1 MARKSKSKKRPARR
15 RRSVVRTVT
24 RWRTRAAKASRRGR
38 RRSSGGGSGLLF
50 REGRTVV
57 DTVKNNLPTVAGLAV
72 ATTVGA
78 MGAGYAARKLAPR
91 LRNNPMVGGVVVTV
105 LALLVGAAAR
115 KLAGKAGGAVG
126 PRSVAFAA
134 LGAATYGLSTV
145 ANAARG
151 KLFAPRSTSTSASLP
166 AGGPGATAPR
176 SSAEAIAQ
184 LA

>member
-15 RRSVVRTVT
+15 RRAVVRTVT
-24 RWRTRAAKASRRGR
+24 RWRTRAAKASRR
-38 RRSSGGGSGLLF
+38 RRSSGGGSGGLPF
-50 REGRTVV
+50 RQGRGVVGTV
-57 DTVKNNLPTVAGLAV
+57 TANLPTAAGLAV

-91 LRNNPMVGGVVVTV
+91 LRNNPLVVGGLVTV
-105 LALLVGAAAR
+105 VALLAGAAAR

-145 ANAARG
+145 ANAVRG
-151 KLFAPRSTSTSASLP
+151 KLAAPRSTSTSASLP